1 MGNREVYINW
11 SSSASTRFLT
21 TLKNFITKPALH
33 QTPNLANMRFAIIA
47 TLALGV
53 AALPSKVAR
62 DEPVNILSAIQ
73 ENFEHAPVVDGA
85 APFVVA
91 AAMKRDVAVGNQESS
106 LVKRA
111 LVVDV
116 WQDSDKHGR
125 HEGLFT
131 DSMS

>member
-1 MGNREVYINW
+1 
-11 SSSASTRFLT
+11 
-21 TLKNFITKPALH
+21 
-33 QTPNLANMRFAIIA
+33 MRFFLVAIF
-47 TLALGV
+47 ALGA

-62 DEPVNILSAIQ
+62 DEPVNILSAVQ
-73 ENFEHAPVVDGA
+73 EDVGHAPVVDGA

-91 AAMKRDVAVGNQESS
+91 AVIKRDVAVGNQKSN

-116 WQDSDKHGR
+116 WQDSDQHGR

-131 DSMS
+131 DSKISKGDAIRKSIEY